1 MVDWLIKTS
10 RTMGCRQELAMSRV
24 EQARR
29 RIEARIYQD
38 AIGESPGAKWKML
51 LPFFT
56 EQGFAARVIR
66 KRLGMPTPLNT
77 TDRIVMEQVIFP
89 QYTRDPAIGKVLF
102 VGCGTY
108 TVHYQQLYFP
118 NMDFWTIEPDPSAAR
133 YGAKQ
138 HVIAPLEQLDRH
150 FPPGN
155 FDLIVCNG
163 VYGWGL
169 DRHEQL
175 EAGFAQCHSRL
186 RDDGHLFFGW
196 DDIPQR
202 APVDLDTVS
211 SRALFRKYTFPPLG
225 TWRYLTDTLY
235 RHTFDFYRK

>member
-1 MVDWLIKTS
+1 MT
-10 RTMGCRQELAMSRV
+10 RV
-24 EQARR
+24 EYARR
-29 RIEARIYQD
+29 QIENRIYRD
-38 AIGESPGAKWKML
+38 AIGESPGARWRL
-51 LPFFT
+51 LLAFFT
-56 EQGFAARVIR
+56 EHGFAERVLR

-77 TDRIVMEQVIFP
+77 TDRIVMERDIFP
-89 QYTRDPAIGKVLF
+89 EYARDPAIKRMLF

-108 TVHYQQLYFP
+108 TSHYQQQFFP
-118 NMDFWTIEPDPSAAR
+118 HKDFWTIEPDPAAAKF
-133 YGAKQ
+133 GAQQ
-138 HVIAPLEQLDRH
+138 HVIAPLEELDRH
-150 FPPGN
+150 FPPAH
-155 FDLIVCNG
+155 FDLIICNG

-211 SRALFRKYTFPPLG
+211 SRNLFRKYTFPPLQA
-225 TWRYLTDTLY
+225 WRYVTDTLY

>member
-1 MVDWLIKTS
+1 MT
-10 RTMGCRQELAMSRV
+10 RV
-24 EQARR
+24 EYARR
-29 RIEARIYQD
+29 QIENRIYLD
-38 AIGESPGAKWKML
+38 AIGQSPGTRWQL
-51 LPFFT
+51 LQAFFT
-56 EQGFAARVIR
+56 EHGFAARVIR
-66 KRLGMPTPLNT
+66 KRLGLPTPLNT
-77 TDRIVMEQVIFP
+77 TDRIVME
-89 QYTRDPAIGKVLF
+89 RDILPEYARDAGIKRILF
-102 VGCGTY
+102 VGCGRY
-108 TVHYQQLYFP
+108 TAHCQQLFCP
-118 NMDFWTIEPDPSAAR
+118 DQDFWTIEPDADAAGF
-133 YGAKQ
+133 GAQQ
-138 HVIAPLEQLDRH
+138 HVIAPLEALDRH
-150 FPPGN
+150 FPPAH
-155 FDLIVCNG
+155 FDLIICNG

-225 TWRYLTDTLY
+225 TWRFVTGTPY

>member
-1 MVDWLIKTS
+1 MT
-10 RTMGCRQELAMSRV
+10 RV
-24 EQARR
+24 EHARR

-38 AIGESPGAKWKML
+38 AIGESPGAKWKMILPL
-51 LPFFT
+51 LT
-56 EQGFAARVIR
+56 EHGFAARVLR
-66 KRLGMPTPLNT
+66 KRLGLPTPLNT
-77 TDRIVMEQVIFP
+77 TDRLVMEQVIFP
-89 QYTRDPAIGKVLF
+89 EYAHDPAIKRMLF

-108 TVHYQQLYFP
+108 TAHYQRLYFP

-133 YGAKQ
+133 HGAKQ
-138 HVIAPLEQLDRH
+138 HVIAPLEELDRH
-150 FPPGN
+150 FPAAH

-169 DRHEQL
+169 DRHDQL

-186 RDDGHLFFGW
+186 RADGHLFFGW

-211 SRALFRKYTFPPLG
+211 SRALFRKHTFPALG

>member
-1 MVDWLIKTS
+1 
-10 RTMGCRQELAMSRV
+10 MGCRQELAMSRV

-118 NMDFWTIEPDPSAAR
+118 NMDFWTIEPDPAAAR

-138 HVIAPLEQLDRH
+138 HVI
-150 FPPGN
+150 
-155 FDLIVCNG
+155 
-163 VYGWGL
+163 
-169 DRHEQL
+169 
-175 EAGFAQCHSRL
+175 
-186 RDDGHLFFGW
+186 
-196 DDIPQR
+196 
-202 APVDLDTVS
+202 
-211 SRALFRKYTFPPLG
+211 
-225 TWRYLTDTLY
+225 
-235 RHTFDFYRK
+235 

>member
-1 MVDWLIKTS
+1 MMT
-10 RTMGCRQELAMSRV
+10 RV
-24 EQARR
+24 ERARR
-29 RIEARIYQD
+29 RIEARIYQN
-38 AIGESPGAKWKML
+38 AIGESTGAPWKML
-51 LPFFT
+51 VPLLT
-56 EQGFAARVIR
+56 EHGFAARVLR
-66 KRLGMPTPLNT
+66 KRLGLPTPLNT
-77 TDRIVMEQVIFP
+77 TDRLVMEQVIFP
-89 QYTRDPAIGKVLF
+89 QYAQDPAIKRMLF

-108 TVHYQQLYFP
+108 TSHYQRRYFP
-118 NMDFWTIEPDPSAAR
+118 NMDFWTIEPDPAAAR
-133 YGAKQ
+133 HGAQQ
-138 HVIAPLEQLDRH
+138 HVIAPLEELDRH

-169 DRHEQL
+169 DRHDQL
-175 EAGFAQCHSRL
+175 EAAFAQCHSRL
-186 RDDGHLFFGW
+186 KNDGHLFFGW

-211 SRALFRKYTFPPLG
+211 SRRLLRQYTFPPLG